1 MGNVYDCHSASRS
14 SSWTWCFGEFTFNQ
28 ESATT
33 ISETSVQCNQEI
45 DQGSG
50 RNPRNIRDRLAR
62 KSLEKDGF
70 VDWLTG
76 QFGYQQRKP
85 TFLFRFS
92 ILYWAESVKFRKRM
106 EGENRLVC
114 QFIPMSRIGSNR
126 RGADGVRVDKFPRI
140 HYIAASR
147 RDPEHDEW
155 NTVGTWATPR
165 TNHLHVNVQ
174 RHCMEKKRKRRIVH
188 SEFPNRKRK
197 CKKFR
202 ARTLVVSWA
211 WIRKE
216 MVRNS
221 HVQAEWKMGY
231 RVAED
236 IDDQLHWKWTSR
248 FPWIQCFGTRSFA
261 KQRKR
266 NIVYTFLWW
275 RRHSRSGSSHNLF
288 RQSAQ
293 YSRSS
298 SEYVRRTGLETL

>member
-114 QFIPMSRIGSNR
+114 QFIPMSRIASNR
-126 RGADGVRVDKFPRI
+126 RRADGVPSGQISQDSLHCSFSPR
-140 HYIAASR
+140 SR
-147 RDPEHDEW
+147 
-155 NTVGTWATPR
+155 TWW
-165 TNHLHVNVQ
+165 
-174 RHCMEKKRKRRIVH
+174 MK
-188 SEFPNRKRK
+188 
-197 CKKFR
+197 
-202 ARTLVVSWA
+202 
-211 WIRKE
+211 
-216 MVRNS
+216 
-221 HVQAEWKMGY
+221 
-231 RVAED
+231 
-236 IDDQLHWKWTSR
+236 
-248 FPWIQCFGTRSFA
+248 
-261 KQRKR
+261 
-266 NIVYTFLWW
+266 
-275 RRHSRSGSSHNLF
+275 
-288 RQSAQ
+288 
-293 YSRSS
+293 YSRNLSNSQDESS
-298 SEYVRRTGLETL
+298 SCQCTTTLYGEEKETKNCP